1 MVTIGALWLPILLSA
16 IAVWVAS
23 ALFWTVMPHHK
34 SDYAKLPDEDA
45 ARRALTPQALVPG
58 QYMIPHAVT
67 HKDLQDAE
75 TTRKFEEGP
84 VGFFTVLPPGVPTM
98 GSKIMLSVVFYFV
111 ISIVV
116 AYLASR
122 TLDPGAEYLAVFRV
136 TGTVAWLAYG
146 TATVPDAI
154 WFGRPWSGIVKGLL
168 DALVFGLLTAG
179 VFGWLWPAG

>member
-23 ALFWTVMPHHK
+23 AVMWTVMPHHR
-34 SDYAKLPDEDA
+34 SDWGKLPDEDA
-45 ARRALTPQALVPG
+45 ARRALTPQGLVPG
-58 QYMIPHAVT
+58 QYSIPYAVS
-67 HKDLQDAE
+67 HKDLQDPE
-75 TTRKFEEGP
+75 TTRKLEEGP
-84 VGFFTVLPPGVPTM
+84 VGILTVVPSGVPTM
-98 GSKIMLSVVFYFV
+98 GSKIILSVVFYFV
-111 ISIVV
+111 ITIVV

-154 WFGRPWSGIVKGLL
+154 WFGRPWSGIAKGLG

-179 VFGWLWPAG
+179 FFGWLWPA